1 MNNKKISA
9 SKFRIP
15 KTLSQSIY
23 EHLKESILN
32 KELEPN
38 QRINEQAIA
47 DSFEVSRTP
56 VREAVVRLAAE
67 GFVDIVSHREAL
79 VKEVS
84 YKELKEVF
92 QVIGVLDRLAA
103 HMIVDTIDSHEL
115 TKLEKLTSKME
126 RHFIMR
132 EVEKFLDLNYKIHE
146 RLWDYLTDKNMFL
159 QNELRFCV
167 NQLKMCYYPLN
178 RAFEDP
184 KIMRK
189 SMTAHKEIMEA
200 IKEKNSAKLETII
213 FDHWTPPLP

>member
-103 HMIVDTIDSHEL
+103 HLIVDTIDSHEL

-132 EVEKFLDLNYKIHE
+132 EVEKFLDLNYEIHE
-146 RLWDYLTDKNMFL
+146 RLWGYLTDKNMFL
-159 QNELRFCV
+159 QKELYFCV

-184 KIMRK
+184 KIMRR

-200 IKEKNSAKLETII
+200 IKEKNTAKLETVI

>member
-1 MNNKKISA
+1 MDDKKINVA
-9 SKFRIP
+9 KFKIP

-23 EHLKESILN
+23 EYLKKSILS

-38 QRINEQAIA
+38 QKINEQEIA

-103 HMIVDTIDSHEL
+103 HLIVDKIDSHEL

-132 EVEKFLDLNYKIHE
+132 EVEKFLDLNYSIHE

-159 QNELRFCV
+159 QKELRFCV
-167 NQLKMCYYPLN
+167 NKLKMCYYPLN

-184 KIMRK
+184 KILRK
-189 SMTAHKEIMEA
+189 SMTSHKEIMEA
-200 IKEKNSAKLETII
+200 IKEKNTAKLETII

>member
-1 MNNKKISA
+1 VEKKVSTP
-9 SKFRIP
+9 KFTIP

-23 EHLKESILN
+23 EHIKDSILK

-38 QRINEQAIA
+38 QRINEKEIA

-67 GFVDIVSHREAL
+67 GFVDIVSHREAA

-84 YKELKEVF
+84 YKELEEVF
-92 QVIGVLDRLAA
+92 QVIGALDRLAA
-103 HMIVDTIDSHEL
+103 HLIIDKIDSHDL
-115 TKLEKLTSKME
+115 KKLEKMTGKME

-132 EVEKFLDLNYKIHE
+132 EVEKFLDLNYEIHE
-146 RLWDYLTDKNMFL
+146 RLWDLLTDKNMFL
-159 QNELRFCV
+159 LKELRYCV
-167 NQLKMCYYPLN
+167 IQLKMCYYPLN

-189 SMTAHKEIMEA
+189 SMTLHKDILRA
-200 IKEKNSAKLETII
+200 IKEKNLKKLETII

>member
-1 MNNKKISA
+1 MNNKKINA
-9 SKFRIP
+9 SKFKIP

-32 KELEPN
+32 KEFEPN

-103 HMIVDTIDSHEL
+103 CLIVDKIDSHEL

-132 EVEKFLDLNYKIHE
+132 EVEKFLDLNYAIHE

-178 RAFEDP
+178 IAFEDP
-184 KIMRK
+184 KILRK

-200 IKEKNSAKLETII
+200 IKEKNTAKLETII
-213 FDHWTPPLP
+213 FDHWIPPLP

>member
-1 MNNKKISA
+1 MEKKVSTP
-9 SKFRIP
+9 KFTIP

-23 EHLKESILN
+23 EHLKDSILK

-38 QRINEQAIA
+38 QRINEKEIA

-67 GFVDIVSHREAL
+67 GFVDIVSHREAA

-84 YKELKEVF
+84 YKELEEVF

-103 HMIVDTIDSHEL
+103 HLIIDKIDSHDL
-115 TKLEKLTSKME
+115 TKFEKMTGKME

-132 EVEKFLDLNYKIHE
+132 EVEKFLDLNYAIHE
-146 RLWDYLTDKNMFL
+146 WLWDYLTDINKFL
-159 QNELRFCV
+159 QKELRFCV

-178 RAFEDP
+178 RAFEEP
-184 KIMRK
+184 KIVRE
-189 SMTAHKEIMEA
+189 SMTAHKKMIEA
-200 IKEKNSAKLETII
+200 FKEKNSAKLETIVY
-213 FDHWTPPLP
+213 DHWTPPLP

>member
-1 MNNKKISA
+1 MNNKKINA

-38 QRINEQAIA
+38 QRINEQEIA
-47 DSFEVSRTP
+47 DSFDVSRTP

-92 QVIGVLDRLAA
+92 QVIGVLDRLAV
-103 HMIVDTIDSHEL
+103 HLIVDKIDSHEL

-132 EVEKFLDLNYKIHE
+132 EVEKFLDLNYSIHE
-146 RLWDYLTDKNMFL
+146 MLWDYLTDKNMFL
-159 QNELRFCV
+159 QKELRFCV

-184 KIMRK
+184 KILRK

-200 IKEKNSAKLETII
+200 FKEKNTAKLETIV
-213 FDHWTPPLP
+213 FAHWTPPLP

>member
-1 MNNKKISA
+1 MNNKKISE